1 MNPSL
6 GLLQLQYVDVFLPLP
21 FLLAHFPTLKPLRSL
36 CLQTFNN
43 GEEPGTA
50 TNPLTWDT
58 SSATDMFGMFALSTF
73 TQYIGSFDTSSVENM
88 SFMFIGTPEFNQ
100 DISGWN
106 TSNVTNM
113 EGMFAETGAF
123 NQNLT
128 GWDVDAV
135 TACSGFSSNAL
146 VSWTDQPIFDNC
158 TP

>member
-1 MNPSL
+1 
-6 GLLQLQYVDVFLPLP
+6 
-21 FLLAHFPTLKPLRSL
+21 
-36 CLQTFNN
+36 
-43 GEEPGTA
+43 
-50 TNPLTWDT
+50 
-58 SSATDMFGMFALSTF
+58 
-73 TQYIGSFDTSSVENM
+73 
-88 SFMFIGTPEFNQ
+88 MFIGTPEFNQ